1 MMYTWALYSLK
12 GGVGKTAAAVNVAWE
27 AAQAGR
33 KVLLWDLDPQGA
45 ATWYLKA
52 DQARSEP
59 AAKVLGGKSPLGRFI
74 RKTDYPGLQVIPADV
89 SYRHIDS
96 LLDQTKKH
104 KKLLRRLL
112 APFSEDYQLIV
123 LDCPPRMSRLAAAVM
138 QACDSLIVPAPP
150 TPLSLRALAHV
161 REFADKQG
169 IKRENLRPLVS
180 MVDRRKRMHNDI
192 IDGDTPEL
200 SDRLS
205 TFISYNSNVERMGLH
220 QAPVGAFAPYSVGA
234 QQFAVLWH
242 ELNKRFGTGW

>member
-52 DQARSEP
+52 DQARSEL
-59 AAKVLGGKSPLGRFI
+59 AAKVLSGKSPLGRFI

-123 LDCPPRMSRLAAAVM
+123 LDCPPSMSRLAAAVM
-138 QACDSLIVPAPP
+138 QACDLLYPRPCHFAHWRMYVNLQTS
-150 TPLSLRALAHV
+150 RALSAKTCD
-161 REFADKQG
+161 RSG
-169 IKRENLRPLVS
+169 
-180 MVDRRKRMHNDI
+180 VDGGSQKTH
-192 IDGDTPEL
+192 
-200 SDRLS
+200 
-205 TFISYNSNVERMGLH
+205 
-220 QAPVGAFAPYSVGA
+220 A
-234 QQFAVLWH
+234 
-242 ELNKRFGTGW
+242 